1 MQGLGRIRGQR
12 RGQGE
17 AEALAEGGQ
26 RLFIAGE
33 GLGVGPR
40 QDGLG
45 VQGQAAVGRDEHGLE
60 VFHGAEPGAARAGPL
75 RAVEGKELRAGC
87 GQADFADR
95 ADGFRGVQRVAV
107 GSLVGLV
114 HDDPALAVAQGQLHR
129 VGQTPPDAVLD
140 DQTVDHEIDG
150 MLFVLVQRGDVFH
163 AVQLA
168 VHAHAHEAL
177 GLQFLEAVEVRSLLE
192 FHQRGH
198 DDDFRTFGQGEDVG
212 DDFIGG
218 ARLDGASALWAI
230 HLAEAGEEDAQEVVD
245 FSDGADRGARVAA
258 RGLLFQRDGGGKSF
272 DLVDVRLVH
281 LREELA
287 GVGGKGFHI
296 PALAFRIDD
305 VEREC
310 GFARSRRAADDHKFV
325 AGDVEREVLEGVLAR
340 ALDMNGGMTHEV
352 P

>member
-1 MQGLGRIRGQR
+1 
-12 RGQGE
+12 
-17 AEALAEGGQ
+17 
-26 RLFIAGE
+26 
-33 GLGVGPR
+33 
-40 QDGLG
+40 
-45 VQGQAAVGRDEHGLE
+45 
-60 VFHGAEPGAARAGPL
+60 
-75 RAVEGKELRAGC
+75 
-87 GQADFADR
+87 
-95 ADGFRGVQRVAV
+95 
-107 GSLVGLV
+107 
-114 HDDPALAVAQGQLHR
+114 
-129 VGQTPPDAVLD
+129 
-140 DQTVDHEIDG
+140 
-150 MLFVLVQRGDVFH
+150 MLLVLVQRGDIFH

-198 DDDFRTFGQGEDVG
+198 DDDFRAFGQGEDVG

-245 FSDGADRGARVAA
+245 FGNGADRGTRVAA
-258 RGLLFQRDGGGKSF
+258 RGLLFQRDGGGKAL

-287 GVGGKGFHI
+287 CVGGKGFHI

-325 AGDVEREVLEGVLAR
+325 AGDVEREVVLAR
-340 ALDMNGGMTHEV
+340 TLDMDGGMTHEV
-352 P
+352 PWKVCPDWGVLRVNRHFRRACRGRGRLTVLSHMVVVFQRRFRM

>member
-1 MQGLGRIRGQR
+1 
-12 RGQGE
+12 
-17 AEALAEGGQ
+17 
-26 RLFIAGE
+26 
-33 GLGVGPR
+33 
-40 QDGLG
+40 
-45 VQGQAAVGRDEHGLE
+45 
-60 VFHGAEPGAARAGPL
+60 
-75 RAVEGKELRAGC
+75 
-87 GQADFADR
+87 
-95 ADGFRGVQRVAV
+95 
-107 GSLVGLV
+107 
-114 HDDPALAVAQGQLHR
+114 
-129 VGQTPPDAVLD
+129 
-140 DQTVDHEIDG
+140 

-177 GLQFLEAVEVRSLLE
+177 GLQFLEAVEVRSLSE

-258 RGLLFQRDGGGKSF
+258 RGLLFQRDGGGQSF

-305 VEREC
+305 VERELC
-310 GFARSRRAADDHKFV
+310 LIRPIPKGRRPPQVRRGACRARRFLR
-325 AGDVEREVLEGVLAR
+325 LCAR
-340 ALDMNGGMTHEV
+340 APSIIAMAGMTHEV

>member
-129 VGQTPPDAVLD
+129 VGQTPPDTVLD

-230 HLAEAGEEDAQEVVD
+230 HLAEAGEEDAQKVVD

-287 GVGGKGFHI
+287 GVGG
-296 PALAFRIDD
+296 
-305 VEREC
+305 
-310 GFARSRRAADDHKFV
+310 
-325 AGDVEREVLEGVLAR
+325 
-340 ALDMNGGMTHEV
+340 
-352 P
+352 

>member
-1 MQGLGRIRGQR
+1 
-12 RGQGE
+12 
-17 AEALAEGGQ
+17 
-26 RLFIAGE
+26 
-33 GLGVGPR
+33 
-40 QDGLG
+40 
-45 VQGQAAVGRDEHGLE
+45 
-60 VFHGAEPGAARAGPL
+60 
-75 RAVEGKELRAGC
+75 
-87 GQADFADR
+87 
-95 ADGFRGVQRVAV
+95 
-107 GSLVGLV
+107 
-114 HDDPALAVAQGQLHR
+114 
-129 VGQTPPDAVLD
+129 
-140 DQTVDHEIDG
+140 

-230 HLAEAGEEDAQEVVD
+230 HLAEEDAQEVVD

-325 AGDVEREVLEGVLAR
+325 AGDVEREVLEVVLAR
-340 ALDMNGGMTHEV
+340 ALDMDGGMTHEV